1 MTVRK
6 CSDVIKAYKWEIPDE
21 ESVVEFRL
29 GEIMQTLKCFL
40 IVLMTILLAFTFGCG
55 EVDHKPA
62 IDRPPAE
69 ARFGYSA
76 SLDAEQRAWVKR
88 TLSELTVRE
97 MASQVIVEWV
107 AGSYISTDSEDFDK
121 AVALVESGVG
131 GLWMMGGLPHS
142 RTAKLNE
149 LQSRAKIPMLVM
161 GSETLGKHLYAPWRD
176 RRDRWIL
183 GGGTDIPSSMAYG
196 AIGDPSAV
204 REAARIFGMEA
215 RATGVSFIEDGGVNV
230 LTNLANVLHN
240 RVYGDD
246 PDQAGRLAA
255 AFVEGGHDAGL
266 LNYVGFFP
274 GVGDLDADPHIVLPV
289 IQNDRQH
296 FEAVDFVPFHY
307 AIQAGVD
314 IVMTSHIAVPGLTGS
329 DTLPAT
335 LSPEVIRILREELGF
350 DGLVLTDAFDMG
362 ALTNNYEHLDAA
374 IQAFKA
380 GHDLLLGPRSFEVA
394 DKLAELVESGEI
406 PLGRLRASVRR
417 ILEAKARIG
426 LHKNRM
432 VSLEAVNEVVGR
444 REHQQAAYS
453 AADRSIVLL
462 RDREK
467 LIPLSTP
474 SDIQVLSV
482 TFEREDNKVAGN
494 GFNGVLSDYVNSVD
508 AVRMS
513 PSSDPSIYDDL
524 RRRAQNVDRVVL
536 SVYLRPQLG
545 VDHQVELSDA
555 FVKFVRR
562 LQEEGRDVVLISF
575 GMLTVLDRLPDLGT
589 FMLAWSE
596 QQVMQRAAAR
606 ALLGITPI
614 SGRLPVALPPHHR
627 TGDGLEG
634 RR

>member
-255 AFVEGGHDAGL
+255 AFVEGAHDAGL

-335 LSPEVIRILREELGF
+335 L
-350 DGLVLTDAFDMG
+350 LTG
-362 ALTNNYEHLDAA
+362 SN
-374 IQAFKA
+374 
-380 GHDLLLGPRSFEVA
+380 P
-394 DKLAELVESGEI
+394 
-406 PLGRLRASVRR
+406 
-417 ILEAKARIG
+417 
-426 LHKNRM
+426 
-432 VSLEAVNEVVGR
+432 
-444 REHQQAAYS
+444 
-453 AADRSIVLL
+453 
-462 RDREK
+462 
-467 LIPLSTP
+467 
-474 SDIQVLSV
+474 
-482 TFEREDNKVAGN
+482 
-494 GFNGVLSDYVNSVD
+494 
-508 AVRMS
+508 
-513 PSSDPSIYDDL
+513 DPA
-524 RRRAQNVDRVVL
+524 RRAR
-536 SVYLRPQLG
+536 
-545 VDHQVELSDA
+545 
-555 FVKFVRR
+555 FRR
-562 LQEEGRDVVLISF
+562 AG
-575 GMLTVLDRLPDLGT
+575 
-589 FMLAWSE
+589 
-596 QQVMQRAAAR
+596 
-606 ALLGITPI
+606 
-614 SGRLPVALPPHHR
+614 PHR
-627 TGDGLEG
+627 CL
-634 RR
+634 